1 MVISIDYDLL
11 YKNGQKMD
19 KRLRR
24 RNFSRHFFSHRF
36 SSGLFPLL
44 LFHGPD
50 WAVIPTAVAFV
61 THPAG
66 IVKSVGVDASVGF
79 LLSTVKCVALLTH
92 SLSIMQG
99 ILVRTLVYSPLL
111 TASIRLVL
119 NHIWQSIRCASL
131 FLGRQISIFPSNTIL
146 YLRFLIDSLLYS
158 SLIAPWNEPLI

>member
-1 MVISIDYDLL
+1 M
-11 YKNGQKMD
+11 
-19 KRLRR
+19 
-24 RNFSRHFFSHRF
+24 
-36 SSGLFPLL
+36 
-44 LFHGPD
+44 
-50 WAVIPTAVAFV
+50 

-92 SLSIMQG
+92 SLGIMQG
-99 ILVRTLVYSPLL
+99 VLVRTLVYSPLL

-131 FLGRQISIFPSNTIL
+131 FLGSQISIFPSNTIL

-158 SLIAPWNEPLI
+158 SLIAPWNEPLIYLKVEHRPHVILKWNLYLLVQNFFLLQDQIQTFLYYWILVVHLCYNLFVYL